1 MNVHAPA
8 PQILIQ
14 RMAETHLEGVTA
26 LYNEPAVCRQVLQMP
41 FQSID
46 VWRKRLAASTER
58 HVKLVALSGGE
69 VIGSLGLEQYSR
81 SRQSHVGA
89 IGMGVASAWH
99 GKGIGSKLLAAALDI
114 ADNWMNLHRV
124 ELTVFADNEA
134 AQGLYRKYGF
144 EQEGRLRNYAVR
156 DGVFVDALSMAR
168 LR

>member
-1 MNVHAPA
+1 MHAPA

-14 RMAETHLEGVTA
+14 RMAEIHIEGVTA

-41 FQSID
+41 FQSIE

-114 ADNWMNLHRV
+114 ADNWMNMHRV
-124 ELTVFADNEA
+124 ELTVLPTMRQHKAFIASTVSN
-134 AQGLYRKYGF
+134 RK
-144 EQEGRLRNYAVR
+144 
-156 DGVFVDALSMAR
+156 DACATTPCAMAYSSMP
-168 LR
+168 

>member
-1 MNVHAPA
+1 MHAPA

-14 RMAETHLEGVTA
+14 RMADIHLEGVTA

-41 FQSID
+41 YQSIE

-58 HVKLVALSGGE
+58 HVKLVALHGNE
-69 VIGSLGLEQYSR
+69 VIGSIGLEQYSR

-89 IGMGVASAWH
+89 IGMGVASAWQ
-99 GKGIGSKLLAAALDI
+99 GKGVGSKLLATALDI

-124 ELTVFADNEA
+124 ELTLYVDNEA
-134 AQGLYRKYGF
+134 AQGLYRKFGF
-144 EQEGRLRNYAVR
+144 ETEGRLRNYAVR
-156 DGVFVDALSMAR
+156 DGLFVDALSMAR

>member
-14 RMAETHLEGVTA
+14 RMAEIHIEGVTA

-114 ADNWMNLHRV
+114 ADNWMNMHRV

-156 DGVFVDALSMAR
+156 DG
-168 LR
+168 

>member
-1 MNVHAPA
+1 MHAPA

-14 RMAETHLEGVTA
+14 RMAEIHIEGVTA
-26 LYNEPAVCRQVLQMP
+26 LYNEPAVCGQVLQMP

-58 HVKLVALSGGE
+58 HVKLVALIGGE

-89 IGMGVASAWH
+89 MGMGVASAWQ
-99 GKGIGSKLLAAALDI
+99 GKSIGSKLLAAALDI

>member
-1 MNVHAPA
+1 MHAPA

-14 RMAETHLEGVTA
+14 RMAEIHIEGVTA

-41 FQSID
+41 FQSIE

-114 ADNWMNLHRV
+114 ADNWMNMHRV

-144 EQEGRLRNYAVR
+144 EQEGRLRNYAVL